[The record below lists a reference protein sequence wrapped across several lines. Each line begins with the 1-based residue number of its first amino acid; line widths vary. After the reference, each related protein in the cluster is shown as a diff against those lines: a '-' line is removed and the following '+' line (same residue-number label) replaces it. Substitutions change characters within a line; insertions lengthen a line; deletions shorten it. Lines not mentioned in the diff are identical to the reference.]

1 MNKLL
6 SIALALS
13 VSSATLLAS
22 SVALAEYPEKP
33 VTFVVPF
40 PPGDLEDILTRMI
53 ADQFQKD
60 NGVAAAV
67 VNKPG
72 GTGAIAIGAVPF
84 VLLGGAIHA
93 FILTRKKKT
102 EWTPKIP

>member
-60 NGVAAAV
+60 NGSFPE
-67 VNKPG
+67 KS
-72 GTGAIAIGAVPF
+72 
-84 VLLGGAIHA
+84 
-93 FILTRKKKT
+93 
-102 EWTPKIP
+102 